1 MARLLVF
8 LVAAATLLPHGFA
21 AAETPVRIT
30 GFPADVEVVAD
41 RIEELGPDNLLVAT
55 GSVEVT
61 RGRARILADR
71 VEVNRGTGDSVATG
85 HVILYDGDDRLS
97 GRRLDYNL
105 KNGTGVLY
113 DGRAQA
119 EPYYRLTGERMERLD
134 ESLYKIYRGT
144 FTTCEDDPPPWS
156 VHLGT
161 ATADFDDMLIGRN
174 ASVWVRGVPVVP
186 FLPVFATALGRQRQ
200 TGFLAPT
207 VGSSTLRG
215 FSAKLPFYWAISDS
229 QDLTVSLDGYSKRGV
244 GANAEYR
251 YLLGGGARGL
261 ASGFF
266 IQETEVTQDLRGFA
280 HWIHTWQVDPT
291 LSLKVDVN
299 HTSDNDLFRQYAD
312 GLYERSLQRAE
323 SNVFL
328 TKRLGPWNF
337 VGNAFWYQDLT
348 TTHPV
353 ELQRLPDLRLSRVR
367 QPVGG
372 LPWALWDFE
381 SSAVYFVRAAGS
393 EGARLDLHPRVT
405 APFRPLGLV
414 TIAPFVGARATSY
427 DQKVV
432 GTKTLYAEQ
441 VPVEET
447 ADRFRTRALGET
459 GADLETRATRVYEL
473 NAGGIQSVLHSI
485 EPRVNYTFTDGVN
498 KHKNPQ
504 WDSLDALGRLNTWT
518 YSLTNRL
525 TAKTGAGPDEQPVRW
540 ELARLVLA
548 QTFDDDAGRRPLGD
562 LTGDLIIDP
571 NRYLRLRADAAYS
584 GYHHDAIQRVDSDVA
599 LILRDL
605 TATIGTR
612 YDGPGKIDYIR
623 GEGRLRLSQYLT
635 LRGSTN
641 WDTRSD
647 VFVENR
653 VGADIRFQCWGLSF
667 TYLNRARASV
677 LSATGGPSSRADQ
690 EFRFTLN
697 LLGVGPIG
705 AQASVAQ

>member
-156 VHLGT
+156 VHLDS
-161 ATADFDDMLIGRN
+161 ATADFDDMLVGRN
-174 ASVWVRGVPVVP
+174 ASVWMRGIPVVP

-207 VGSSTLRG
+207 FGSSTLRG

-251 YLLGGGARGL
+251 YLLGGGARGS

-280 HWIHTWQVDPT
+280 HWIHTWPVDPT
-291 LSLKVDVN
+291 LSVKVDIN
-299 HTSDNDLFRQYAD
+299 RTSDNDLFRQYAD

-337 VGNAFWYQDLT
+337 VGDAFWYQDLT

-381 SSAVYFVRAAGS
+381 SSAVYFVREAGS

-405 APFRPLGLV
+405 APYRPLGLV
-414 TIAPFVGARATSY
+414 TVAPFVGARATSY

-459 GADLETRATRVYEL
+459 GADLETRATRVYQV

-504 WDSLDALGRLNTWT
+504 WDSIDALGRLNTWT

-562 LTGDLIIDP
+562 LTGDLIVDP
-571 NRYLRLRADAAYS
+571 NRYFRLRADAAYS
-584 GYHHDAIQRVDSDVA
+584 GYHHDPIQRVDSDLAV
-599 LILRDL
+599 ILRDV
-605 TATIGTR
+605 TATVGTR
-612 YDGPGKIDYIR
+612 YDGPGKIDSSNLWF
-623 GEGRLRLSQYLT
+623 RLLRPSAVRSRVPKAHTNSRLQ
-635 LRGSTN
+635 
-641 WDTRSD
+641 
-647 VFVENR
+647 
-653 VGADIRFQCWGLSF
+653 
-667 TYLNRARASV
+667 
-677 LSATGGPSSRADQ
+677 ATGTPG
-690 EFRFTLN
+690 TLVRRC
-697 LLGVGPIG
+697 L
-705 AQASVAQ
+705 